1 MNPRT
6 VDSCTGIASRPA
18 AVPLRRFGTPD
29 DIAHL
34 ALFLAS
40 PFASYISGAVIP
52 CDGGGALD
60 SVKPA
65 LERAARPEA

>member
-1 MNPRT
+1 M
-6 VDSCTGIASRPA
+6 
-18 AVPLRRFGTPD
+18 PLRRFGTTD
-29 DIAHL
+29 DIANL

-40 PFASYISGAVIP
+40 PYASYGSGAVIA

-65 LERAARPEA
+65 LERAGVQAVRRA